1 MTITAKCDLFVDLKS
16 SATPKMSTIPEVWNL
31 IGTFNILREYQG
43 FCSKSYS
50 SSHSKFCN
58 WLVKD
63 NKDSF
68 SLKNVLD
75 KNSHDIEIILNT
87 ILILEKKAIVC
98 RGVRYLLSVIIHG
111 IFMNGL
117 IKNENIEQVD
127 AVEELYKTKSEF
139 FSSIYLENQEKFQN
153 IGQLIKTQI
162 NNGSNENG
170 NSENLE
176 SDRVNEIGKELSE
189 AQISVLE
196 KIKLIFQVIQKF
208 SDDFEYFR
216 SVNLIYDTII
226 TMKTDTESYSN
237 FLLVIFKIIKDTY
250 KVECFPDSS
259 ITVFVKK
266 SIIKNL
272 REKNCTI
279 PVLIKEIEQNFINAK
294 QDFRLINIKFSPIFY
309 DSTSILNE
317 HMSIKF
323 FQLFN
328 KHYDTVWKL
337 IGDELMVNEA
347 DSSETVSLNN
357 IIIKKENEVKTIAK
371 KIDLLLENTIKCR
384 CLLYLN
390 LMIKLYY
397 YTINVLLVNERQI
410 REITL
415 NRREENI
422 VEIFLKTTNQRMDT
436 SNDAFTILHE
446 KMKQYEITENT
457 FTDSKSILLAI
468 DELNQNKINENKM
481 FKNVSFVCLKY
492 VQEFIFT
499 MIDGVADYREEDEQ
513 LVADLSAMLNDME
526 KPVML
531 RLERQTIETQK
542 KWYEWGKRMYEDEC
556 FYGDYNNPK
565 LLFTFDE
572 IMAQLIVKQA
582 NISKKINDTKITLQW
597 IINALD
603 TLRENFQVDLEKV
616 YG

>member
-31 IGTFNILREYQG
+31 IGTFNILREYQD
-43 FCSKSYS
+43 FCYKSYS

-63 NKDSF
+63 NKHSF
-68 SLKNVLD
+68 SLKNVLE

-189 AQISVLE
+189 VQISVLE
-196 KIKLIFQVIQKF
+196 KIKLIFQVIQHF

-422 VEIFLKTTNQRMDT
+422 IEIFLKTTNQRMDT

-468 DELNQNKINENKM
+468 DELNQNKINENKI

-499 MIDGVADYREEDEQ
+499 MIDSVADYREEDEQ

-531 RLERQTIETQK
+531 RLERQTIETQN

-603 TLRENFQVDLEKV
+603 TLRENFQEDLEKV